1 MLGLV
6 KPNDWIVADKLSH
19 NCIQEAI
26 KATMSKNVAFVEH
39 LNNKAYRAK
48 VAEIREKYPDS
59 GIFVITEGLFSMDSD
74 TADLN
79 DL

>member
-1 MLGLV
+1 
-6 KPNDWIVADKLSH
+6 
-19 NCIQEAI
+19 
-26 KATMSKNVAFVEH
+26 MSKNVAFVEH